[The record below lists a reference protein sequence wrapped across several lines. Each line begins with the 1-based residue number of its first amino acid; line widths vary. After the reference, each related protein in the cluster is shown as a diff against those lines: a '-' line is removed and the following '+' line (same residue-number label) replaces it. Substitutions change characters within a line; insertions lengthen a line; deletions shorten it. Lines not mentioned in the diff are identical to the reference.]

1 VIEQILQTATLFDI
15 VIGLLALGMF
25 VVGWLQG
32 TIRQLLGIGVLLVAF
47 IFAGGMREPLGNFL
61 AENWTFNDRLFNLM
75 LAMLGVWIATS
86 VTLIIGVQSFYR
98 RVVLDRRAVII
109 DEILGGLLGAA
120 QVVLVV
126 AMVTIIFDSY
136 YATLAPGETARDSGW
151 ARSLWQLVHDSA
163 VVHALRDGLIPAMV
177 AVLSPLLPAD
187 VAAQSR

>member
-1 VIEQILQTATLFDI
+1 VIDQFLQSATLFDV

-47 IFAGGMREPLGNFL
+47 VFAGGLREPLGNFL

-75 LAMLGVWIATS
+75 LAMLAVWVAAS

-98 RVVLDRRAVII
+98 RVVIHRRLVVL

-120 QVVLVV
+120 QVLIVF
-126 AMVTIIFDSY
+126 AMLTIIFDSY
-136 YATLAPGETARDSGW
+136 YATLAPGATAHDSGW
-151 ARSLWQLVHDSA
+151 ARTIWQLLKDSA
-163 VVHALRDGLIPAMV
+163 VVHALRDGFIPAMV
-177 AVLSPLLPAD
+177 AILSPLLPAD
-187 VAAQSR
+187 VSAPSR